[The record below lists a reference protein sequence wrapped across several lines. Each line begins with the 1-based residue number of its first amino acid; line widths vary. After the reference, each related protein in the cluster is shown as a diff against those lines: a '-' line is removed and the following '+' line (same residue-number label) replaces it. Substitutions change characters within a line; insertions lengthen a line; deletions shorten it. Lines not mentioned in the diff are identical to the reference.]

1 MNKRIELKPLKY
13 KSQPTLI
20 GMIYKI
26 EEEDREFS
34 RALLKNDIDNAIEE
48 FYDRI
53 QVSLNALRMLGIPL
67 EVIVE
72 GQEKHFK
79 KLKNRGWEFED
90 NR

>member
-1 MNKRIELKPLKY
+1 MNKSIELKPLKY
-13 KSQPTLI
+13 RSHPTLI

-72 GQEKHFK
+72 GQEKHFE

>member
-1 MNKRIELKPLKY
+1 
-13 KSQPTLI
+13 
-20 GMIYKI
+20 MIYKI

-67 EVIVE
+67 ETIVE
-72 GQEKHFK
+72 GQEKHFE

-90 NR
+90 NK

>member
-1 MNKRIELKPLKY
+1 MSNSIELKPLQY
-13 KSQPTLI
+13 RSQPTLI

-72 GQEKHFK
+72 GQEEHFK

-90 NR
+90 NK

>member
-72 GQEKHFK
+72 GQDKHFE